1 MKNWRDLFPH
11 ADKVAHFLAGL
22 FISFVIAC
30 VFNSPDFGFV
40 IAFVAGLVK
49 ELYDQYHWKSGS
61 WADWLATIIG
71 GTLVLFIW

>member
-1 MKNWRDLFPH
+1 
-11 ADKVAHFLAGL
+11 
-22 FISFVIAC
+22 VIAW

-40 IAFVAGLVK
+40 VAFVAGFAK

-61 WADWLATIIG
+61 WEDWLATIIG